1 FPKRT
6 ALSNA
11 VHHTW
16 NVLSAF
22 FLGEELIPETVSS
35 VLPSLLYAVLCVSP
49 ENANLDVGRRPR
61 RNAIYFT
68 DSSKLSISK
77 VAALNRPRKH
87 VKDSC
92 YVNVCIFCKIGMTTS
107 RCRTVVTTESTS
119 AARSGMTNAQKRGRE
134 EPKFVKD
141 NVGNSAKK
149 RRVQLDGKRAL
160 ELIVSPTNNHP
171 KRLHVK
177 DVRRKEFRYFA
188 DICFS
193 HFGDRVKHW
202 FTLNEPWSFS
212 YYGYVL
218 GTLAPGRCS
227 SWQHRN
233 CTGGNSGEEPYLVTH
248 NQILAHA
255 AAVKV
260 YRDRYQKGGI
270 GITLVSQYY
279 EPCSD
284 SNSASGDEAVQ
295 RGRFL
300 HPITYGDYTETMR
313 SLSKLLSGSF
323 DFLGVNYYT
332 TYYAV
337 DAPKSNGEHPSY
349 LTDSQVNFLTSC
361 NGIPIGPRAGNSD
374 WLYIYPKGLRKLL
387 NYIKQNYKDPPME
400 DGINMLGYFV
410 WSLMDN
416 FEWNSGSSARFG
428 VNYVDYKHG
437 LHRYAKL
444 SALWF
449 KRFLLEEGSVSVPRI
464 LLDRGKDTY
473 SVSSSVI

>member
-1 FPKRT
+1 MK
-6 ALSNA
+6 
-11 VHHTW
+11 
-16 NVLSAF
+16 VLY
-22 FLGEELIPETVSS
+22 LGQEDLLI
-35 VLPSLLYAVLCVSP
+35 
-49 ENANLDVGRRPR
+49 
-61 RNAIYFT
+61 
-68 DSSKLSISK
+68 
-77 VAALNRPRKH
+77 
-87 VKDSC
+87 
-92 YVNVCIFCKIGMTTS
+92 
-107 RCRTVVTTESTS
+107 
-119 AARSGMTNAQKRGRE
+119 
-134 EPKFVKD
+134 
-141 NVGNSAKK
+141 
-149 RRVQLDGKRAL
+149 
-160 ELIVSPTNNHP
+160 
-171 KRLHVK
+171 
-177 DVRRKEFRYFA
+177 RKEFRYFA

-227 SWQHRN
+227 SWQHKN
-233 CTGGNSGEEPYLVTH
+233 CTGGNSGEEPYWVTH

-260 YRDRYQKGGI
+260 YRDRYQSYQKGGI

-284 SNSASGDEAVQ
+284 SNSGDEAVQ
-295 RGRFL
+295 RGLDFMLGWFL
-300 HPITYGDYTETMR
+300 HPITYGDYPETMR
-313 SLSKLLSGSF
+313 SLVGERLPKFSQKQSKLLIGSF

-349 LTDSQVNFLTSC
+349 LTDSQIKFLRVSEDDDPTLALIEAL
-361 NGIPIGPRAGNSD
+361 NDTIRRD
-374 WLYIYPKGLRKLL
+374 YIEDHLCCLDEA
-387 NYIKQNYKDPPME
+387 IKE

-416 FEWNSGSSARFG
+416 FEWNSGSSVRFG

-449 KRFLLEEGSVSVPRI
+449 KRFLSEEGSVSIPRI
-464 LLDRGKDTY
+464 SLDRGKDTY

>member
-1 FPKRT
+1 M
-6 ALSNA
+6 A
-11 VHHTW
+11 VMEIGQLIPIISTRSCLVFRQLIC
-16 NVLSAF
+16 VLYFTPLELADGT
-22 FLGEELIPETVSS
+22 LYGGVVNLRGIQYYNNLINELIANGKVPYVTLFHWD
-35 VLPSLLYAVLCVSP
+35 LPQAL
-49 ENANLDVGRRPR
+49 EEEFGG
-61 RNAIYFT
+61 F
-68 DSSKLSISK
+68 
-77 VAALNRPRKH
+77 LNRR
-87 VKDSC
+87 
-92 YVNVCIFCKIGMTTS
+92 
-107 RCRTVVTTESTS
+107 
-119 AARSGMTNAQKRGRE
+119 
-134 EPKFVKD
+134 
-141 NVGNSAKK
+141 
-149 RRVQLDGKRAL
+149 
-160 ELIVSPTNNHP
+160 IV
-171 KRLHVK
+171 
-177 DVRRKEFRYFA
+177 KEFRYFA

-227 SWQHRN
+227 SWQHKN
-233 CTGGNSGEEPYLVTH
+233 CTGGNSGEEPYWVTH

-260 YRDRYQKGGI
+260 YRDRYQSYQKGGI

-284 SNSASGDEAVQ
+284 SNSGDEAVQ
-295 RGRFL
+295 RGLDFMLGWFL
-300 HPITYGDYTETMR
+300 HPITYGDYPETMR
-313 SLSKLLSGSF
+313 SLVGERLPKFSQEQSKLLVGSF

-349 LTDSQVNFLTSC
+349 LTDSQITFLSKLDTLQ
-361 NGIPIGPRAGNSD
+361 ILYAGNSD
-374 WLYIYPKGLRKLL
+374 WLYIYPKGMRKLL
-387 NYIKQNYKDPPME
+387 NYIKQDYKDPPMFITENGVSEDDDPTLALIEALNDTIRRDYIEDHLCCLNEAIKE

-416 FEWNSGSSARFG
+416 FEWNSGSSVRFG

-449 KRFLLEEGSVSVPRI
+449 KRFLSEEGSVSIPRI
-464 LLDRGKDTY
+464 SLDRGKDTY